1 LEGKI
6 MAAQLIDGKKVAA
19 DIKEKLKGE
28 LDALKSKGVEPG
40 LAVVLIGENPASKK
54 YVSNKEK
61 TCESLGIKSLGHKLP
76 ESTTQEELLKLIDNL
91 NVDPKVHGILVQLPL
106 PKHLNEKEVMHRI
119 APEKDVDGF
128 GPDALGRLVLDEP
141 GFVACTPHGAMKML
155 DAYGIDPKGKKAV
168 IVGRSIIVGKPL
180 ALLLLKRHATVTI
193 CHSRTANL
201 KEECLN
207 ADILCAAVGK
217 AKMITGDMVKKGA
230 AVIDIGINVTP
241 EGKLVGDVDFDAA
254 KEKAA
259 YITPVPGGAGPM
271 TIAMLMYNTVLA
283 AKMSAGLGTEI

>member
-1 LEGKI
+1 

-28 LDALKSKGVEPG
+28 IDALKSKGVEPG

-61 TCESLGIKSLGHKLP
+61 TCEALGIKSLGHKLP
-76 ESTTQEELLKLIDNL
+76 ESTTQEELLKLIDDL

-128 GPDALGRLVLDEP
+128 GPDSLGRLVLDEP

-155 DAYGIDPKGKKAV
+155 DAYGIDPKGKRAV

-180 ALLLLKRHATVTI
+180 ALLLLRRHATVTL
-193 CHSRTANL
+193 CHTRTADL
-201 KEECLN
+201 KGECLN

-217 AKMITGDMVKKGA
+217 AKMITGDMVKEGA
-230 AVIDIGINVTP
+230 VVIDIGINVTP

-271 TIAMLMYNTVLA
+271 TIAMLMYNTALA

>member
-1 LEGKI
+1 

-28 LDALKSKGVEPG
+28 IEALKSRGVEPG
-40 LAVVLIGENPASKK
+40 LAVVLVGENPASKK
-54 YVSNKEK
+54 YVANKEK
-61 TCESLGIKSLGHKLP
+61 TCESLGIRSEGHKLA
-76 ESTTQEELLKLIDNL
+76 ENTSQDELLRLVEELN
-91 NVDPKVHGILVQLPL
+91 NDPKVHGILVQLPL
-106 PKHLNEKEVMHRI
+106 PKHLNEKDIMHQI
-119 APEKDVDGF
+119 SPKKDVDGF
-128 GPDALGRLVLDEP
+128 GPDALGRLMLDEP

-180 ALLLLKRHATVTI
+180 ALLLLRRHATVTI
-193 CHSRTANL
+193 CHSRTADL
-201 KEECLN
+201 KKECLD

-217 AKMITGDMVKKGA
+217 AKMITGDMVKEGA
-230 AVIDIGINVTP
+230 AVIDIGINVTS

-254 KEKAA
+254 KERAS

-283 AKMSAGLGTEI
+283 AKMAAGLGTEI

>member
-1 LEGKI
+1 
-6 MAAQLIDGKKVAA
+6 MAAQIIDGKKVAA

-28 LDALKSKGVEPG
+28 IDTLKSKGVKPA
-40 LAVVLIGENPASKK
+40 LAVVLVGENPASKK
-54 YVSNKEK
+54 YVANKEK
-61 TCESLGIKSLGHKLP
+61 TCEALGIKSLAHKLD
-76 ESTTQEELLKLIDNL
+76 ESVSQDELLKLIDEL
-91 NVDPKVHGILVQLPL
+91 NNDPKVHGILVQLPL
-106 PKHLNEKEVMHRI
+106 PKHLDEKAVMHRI

-128 GPDALGRLVLDEP
+128 GPDALGRLMLDEP
-141 GFVACTPHGAMKML
+141 GFVACTPHGVMKML
-155 DAYGIDPKGKKAV
+155 DAYGIELKGKRAV

-180 ALLLLKRHATVTI
+180 ALLLLRRHATVTL
-193 CHSRTANL
+193 CHSRTADL
-201 KEECLN
+201 KAECLN

-217 AKMITGDMVKKGA
+217 ARMITGDMVKEGA

-254 KEKAA
+254 SEKAS

-283 AKMSAGLGTEI
+283 AKMSAGLGTEIQI

>member
-1 LEGKI
+1 

-19 DIKEKLKGE
+19 DIKEKLKVE
-28 LDALKSKGVEPG
+28 IEALKSKGVVPG
-40 LAVVLIGENPASKK
+40 LAVVLVGENPASKK
-54 YVSNKEK
+54 YVANKEK
-61 TCESLGIKSLGHKLP
+61 TCESLGIKSMGHKLAD
-76 ESTTQEELLKLIDNL
+76 TTSQDELERLVDEL
-91 NVDPKVHGILVQLPL
+91 NNDPKVHGILVQLPL
-106 PKHLNEKEVMHRI
+106 PKHLNEKEIMHRI
-119 APEKDVDGF
+119 SPDKDVDGF
-128 GPDALGRLVLDEP
+128 GPDALGRLMLDEP

-180 ALLLLKRHATVTI
+180 ALLLLRRHATVTI
-193 CHSRTANL
+193 CHSRTADL
-201 KEECLN
+201 KEECLD

-217 AKMITGDMVKKGA
+217 ARMITGDMVKEGA

-241 EGKLVGDVDFDAA
+241 EGKLVGDVAFDEA
-254 KEKAA
+254 KERAS

-283 AKMSAGLGTEI
+283 AKMAAGLGTEIST